1 MILVKVAKKE
11 NEYQKITLTGHAM
24 YADYGKDIV
33 CAAVS
38 SIATTTINAILSLEK
53 ENMTYKKT
61 KTGLEIKVKKSSTT
75 NQKLLENMV
84 LMLKELE
91 LEYPKNIEVR

>member
-1 MILVKVAKKE
+1 MILVKVETKE

-53 ENMTYKKT
+53 ENMTYQKT
-61 KTGLEIKVKKSSTT
+61 KTGLEIRVKKSSTI